1 MNHDFKNIPI
11 NERPRERALSVG
23 FDSLSDESLLALIL
37 KSGIKGQ
44 NVLELSSNIM
54 RIYKN
59 FNNLMNSVY
68 NELIEIKGI
77 KKAKAIEILAIMEIA
92 KRIQKNKINSV
103 KTINSPD
110 DVYDNFSLLIKE
122 EKQEIFMVIY
132 LNIKSHIIKYEKL
145 FVGGCNASVIDVNL
159 IFKHAI
165 GYGAFKIIC
174 VHNHPSGDPT
184 PSRQDILITKKINDV
199 SRFVD
204 IKLMDH
210 IIFGKNEFVSLKK
223 EGIF

>member
-1 MNHDFKNIPI
+1 MNSDFKNIPI
-11 NERPRERALSVG
+11 EERPREKALNTG
-23 FDSLSDESLLALIL
+23 FESLSDASLLALVL
-37 KSGIKGQ
+37 KSGTKGQ
-44 NVLELSSNIM
+44 HVLTLSNNIM
-54 RIYKN
+54 TIYKN

-68 NELIEIKGI
+68 SELIEIKGI

-92 KRIQKNKINSV
+92 KRIQKSKINTI
-103 KTINSPD
+103 KIINSPED
-110 DVYDNFSLLIKE
+110 IYDNFSLLIKE

-145 FVGGCNASVIDVNL
+145 FIGGSNASIIDVNL

-165 GYGAFKIIC
+165 SYGAFKIIC

-184 PSRQDILITKKINDV
+184 PSRQDILITKKINAI
-199 SRFVD
+199 SELVD

-210 IIFGKNEFVSLKK
+210 IIFGKNDFISLKK